1 MTTTASAHPNI
12 ALIKYWGKQPVP
24 GNIPATPSLSI
35 TLDTLESVTSV
46 DEAAEDT
53 LLLNGEA
60 RSDAKIASYLDLLR
74 QNFDV
79 PPLKIETS
87 NNFPT
92 AAGLASSASGFAA
105 LTTAIDQHCDLQM
118 SLDQRSDY
126 ARQASGSAA
135 RSIYGGFVAL
145 GEPDWIAE
153 PLLNSEE
160 WPLKVVIAI
169 TDTRQK
175 TVSSSEGMSRSANTS
190 AFYDNWVT
198 TTREDYLAAHVAVR
212 NRDFDQLALL
222 AENSCLKMHAVM
234 TTSIPAMIYW
244 RPATVACIETIRG
257 LQTDGLKVFFTIDA
271 GPQIK
276 AVCTPEHAPQIAE
289 ALSVVPGVMSTTTV
303 GLGAGARVIAS

>member
-126 ARQASGSAA
+126 AGRRPSLPPRACPA
-135 RSIYGGFVAL
+135 RRT
-145 GEPDWIAE
+145 
-153 PLLNSEE
+153 PL
-160 WPLKVVIAI
+160 P
-169 TDTRQK
+169 
-175 TVSSSEGMSRSANTS
+175 
-190 AFYDNWVT
+190 FT
-198 TTREDYLAAHVAVR
+198 TTGSLPLGKITWPH
-212 NRDFDQLALL
+212 
-222 AENSCLKMHAVM
+222 
-234 TTSIPAMIYW
+234 TS
-244 RPATVACIETIRG
+244 
-257 LQTDGLKVFFTIDA
+257 Q
-271 GPQIK
+271 
-276 AVCTPEHAPQIAE
+276 
-289 ALSVVPGVMSTTTV
+289 
-303 GLGAGARVIAS
+303 